1 MRDELPLA
9 HNTSII
15 TGASSGIGWALA
27 QQLAHR
33 GHTLYLLARRE
44 APLLACL
51 ETLQQRYPKGNFHV
65 LPGDLI
71 DPRQRH
77 GVLTRLRTAIGT
89 SSVDA
94 IIHCAGTGL
103 PAANL
108 ADWHPDDLSDALQL
122 NTVVPLALVNML
134 LPCMTPLP
142 VPCRIVLVGAGIDR
156 HVQRGTGSY
165 GVSKMAMRRLFE
177 QLHEELTS
185 QPAEI
190 ALMQPGVVDT
200 PGLRQH
206 IRTARAMKLPHA
218 DYLQT
223 QLDTGQAFSAE
234 TVGERLATLL
244 DVSTSQASFSGREW
258 RTAEIYS
265 NEGG

>member
-1 MRDELPLA
+1 MRTELPMP
-9 HNTSII
+9 HSISVI

-27 QQLAHR
+27 KQLAHR

-51 ETLQQRYPKGNFHV
+51 ETLKQRYPQGNFQA

-71 DPRQRH
+71 DPQQRRDIM
-77 GVLTRLRTAIGT
+77 TRLKTALGT
-89 SSVDA
+89 STVGA
-94 IIHCAGTGL
+94 IIHCAGTGM
-103 PAANL
+103 PAARL

-122 NTVVPLALVNML
+122 NAVAPLALINTL
-134 LPCMTPLP
+134 LPCMKPLP
-142 VPCRIVLVGAGIDR
+142 APCRIVLVGAGIDR
-156 HVQRGTGSY
+156 HVQPGTGSY

-177 QLHEELTS
+177 QLHEELAS
-185 QPAEI
+185 QPGEI

-223 QLDTGQAFSAE
+223 QLDSGQAFSAD
-234 TVGERLATLL
+234 TVGARIATLL
-244 DVSTSQASFSGREW
+244 GEASSQTSFSGREW
-258 RTAEIYS
+258 RTAEI
-265 NEGG
+265 NNQ

>member
-1 MRDELPLA
+1 MLTELPLP
-9 HNTSII
+9 HNISVI

-44 APLLACL
+44 APLLECL
-51 ETLQQRYPKGNFHV
+51 ETLQQRYPQGNFHA
-65 LPGDLI
+65 LAGNLS
-71 DPRQRH
+71 DPHQRH
-77 GVLTRLRTAIGT
+77 SVMTRLKAAMGT
-89 SSVDA
+89 SSVGA
-94 IIHCAGTGL
+94 IIHCAGTGM

-122 NTVVPLALVNML
+122 NTVAPLALINTL
-134 LPCMTPLP
+134 LPFMTPLP
-142 VPCRIVLVGAGIDR
+142 APCRIVLVGAGIDR
-156 HVQRGTGSY
+156 HVQPGTGSY

-177 QLHEELTS
+177 QLHEELAS

-206 IRTARAMKLPHA
+206 IRTAQAMKLPHA
-218 DYLQT
+218 DYLQA
-223 QLDTGQAFSAE
+223 QLDTGQAFSAD
-234 TVGERLATLL
+234 TVGARLATLL
-244 DVSTSQASFSGREW
+244 DATTSHNSFSGQEW
-258 RTAEIYS
+258 RTAEIH
-265 NEGG
+265 NK

>member
-1 MRDELPLA
+1 MRTELPLPC
-9 HNTSII
+9 SISVI

-44 APLLACL
+44 APLLECL
-51 ETLQQRYPKGNFHV
+51 ETLQKRYPRGSFHA

-71 DPRQRH
+71 DPQQRH
-77 GVLTRLRTAIGT
+77 DVMTRLKTAMGT
-89 SSVDA
+89 SSVSA
-94 IIHCAGTGL
+94 IIHCAGAGM

-108 ADWHPDDLSDALQL
+108 ADWNPDDLSDALQI
-122 NTVVPLALVNML
+122 NTVAPLALINTL

-142 VPCRIVLVGAGIDR
+142 APCRIILVGAGIDKR
-156 HVQRGTGSY
+156 VQPGTGSY

-177 QLHEELTS
+177 QLHDELAS

-190 ALMQPGVVDT
+190 ALMQPGLVDT

-206 IRTARAMKLPHA
+206 IRTARSMKLPHA
-218 DYLQT
+218 DYLQA
-223 QLDTGQAFSAE
+223 QLDAGQAFSAD
-234 TVGERLATLL
+234 TVGARLATLL
-244 DVSTSQASFSGREW
+244 DATTSQNAFSGREW
-258 RTAEIYS
+258 RTAEIS
-265 NEGG
+265 M

>member
-1 MRDELPLA
+1 MRAELPLP
-9 HNTSII
+9 HSTSVI

-27 QQLAHR
+27 QQLAYR

-51 ETLQQRYPKGNFHV
+51 ETLQQHYPRGNFHA
-65 LPGDLI
+65 LPGDLS
-71 DPRQRH
+71 DPHQRH
-77 GVLTRLRTAIGT
+77 DVMTRLTTALGT
-89 SSVDA
+89 SPVGA
-94 IIHCAGTGL
+94 IIHCAGTGM
-103 PAANL
+103 PAASI

-122 NTVVPLALVNML
+122 NAVAPLALINTL

-142 VPCRIVLVGAGIDR
+142 APCRIVLVGAGIDR
-156 HVQRGTGSY
+156 HVQPGTGSY

-177 QLHEELTS
+177 QLREELAS

-200 PGLRQH
+200 PGLRRH

-218 DYLQT
+218 DYLQA
-223 QLDTGQAFSAE
+223 QLDTGQAFSAD
-234 TVGERLATLL
+234 TVGARIATLI
-244 DVSTSQASFSGREW
+244 DATTTQDTFSGREW
-258 RTAEIYS
+258 RTAEIDT
-265 NEGG
+265 